1 MMCACVCVCVCVA
14 HDACAGDGEVRSPVH
29 MNDGEEEVV
38 GVACGGRS
46 LMGKGGA
53 SLELQ

>member
-1 MMCACVCVCVCVA
+1 
-14 HDACAGDGEVRSPVH
+14 